1 MNRKLIYAAAAIL
14 ALSACSSKTGKNN
27 DLQQTAE
34 AKTPVVSVITASK
47 QTVPQTGSYSASI
60 QAYAVNNIASQ
71 TGGRIQ
77 KLNREIGDFVSAGDV
92 LAELD
97 RIQLDQAEL
106 TYRNNERE
114 LKRLSGLLKEGGV
127 SQSDFD
133 SFELSYKVS
142 KSNYEN
148 LLENTI
154 LRSPINGVISARNYD
169 RGDMYSMSSPIYAVQ
184 QIVPVKRLVPV
195 SESDYTR
202 IKKGDS
208 VDITVDALPG
218 KTFKGSVL
226 RLYPTID
233 AASHTFSAELVVR
246 NENRELRPGMY
257 ARATVLFEEV
267 DRIVVPDGAVV
278 KQQGSGQ
285 KLGYVLDADNCA
297 HARVVETGRH
307 SGNEYEIISGI
318 EEGETIVVKGNSNL
332 KSGEKVEVVK

>member
-47 QTVPQTGSYSASI
+47 QNVPQTGSYSASI

-114 LKRLSGLLKEGGV
+114 LQRLSGLLKEGGV

-169 RGDMYSMSSPIYAVQ
+169 RGDMYSMSSPIYTVQ
-184 QIVPVKRLVPV
+184 QIVPVKLLVPV

-257 ARATVLFEEV
+257 ARATVLFEKV

-285 KLGYVLDADNCA
+285 KLVYVLDADNCA

-307 SGNEYEIISGI
+307 IGNEYEIISGI

>member
-27 DLQQTAE
+27 DIQQTAE

-47 QTVPQTGSYSASI
+47 QNVPQTGSYSASI

-169 RGDMYSMSSPIYAVQ
+169 RGDMYSMSSPIYTVQ
-184 QIVPVKRLVPV
+184 QIVPVKLLVPV

-285 KLGYVLDADNCA
+285 KLVYVLDADNCA

-307 SGNEYEIISGI
+307 IGNEYEIISGI

>member
-1 MNRKLIYAAAAIL
+1 MNRKLLYAAAAIL

-27 DLQQTAE
+27 DIQQTAE

-114 LKRLSGLLKEGGV
+114 LQRLSGLLKEGGV

-169 RGDMYSMSSPIYAVQ
+169 RGDMYSMSSPIYTVQ
-184 QIVPVKRLVPV
+184 QIVPVKLLVPV

-285 KLGYVLDADNCA
+285 KLVYVLDADNCA

-307 SGNEYEIISGI
+307 IGNEYEIISGI

>member
-34 AKTPVVSVITASK
+34 VKTPVVSVITASK

-169 RGDMYSMSSPIYAVQ
+169 RGDMYSMSSPIYTVQ
-184 QIVPVKRLVPV
+184 QIVPVKLLVPV

-285 KLGYVLDADNCA
+285 KLVYVLDADNCA

-307 SGNEYEIISGI
+307 IGNEYEIISGI

>member
-169 RGDMYSMSSPIYAVQ
+169 RGDMYSMSSPIYTVQ
-184 QIVPVKRLVPV
+184 QIVPVKLLVPV
-195 SESDYTR
+195 SERDYTR

-285 KLGYVLDADNCA
+285 KLVYVLDADNCA

-307 SGNEYEIISGI
+307 IGNEYEIISGI

>member
-114 LKRLSGLLKEGGV
+114 LQRLSGLLKEGGV

-169 RGDMYSMSSPIYAVQ
+169 RGDMYSMSSPIYTVQ
-184 QIVPVKRLVPV
+184 QIVPVKLLVPV

-257 ARATVLFEEV
+257 ARATVLFEKV

-285 KLGYVLDADNCA
+285 KLVYVLDADNCA

-307 SGNEYEIISGI
+307 IGNEYEIISGI

>member
-60 QAYAVNNIASQ
+60 QAYAVNNIDSQ

-114 LKRLSGLLKEGGV
+114 LQRLSGLLKEGGV

-169 RGDMYSMSSPIYAVQ
+169 RGDMYSMSSPIYTVQ
-184 QIVPVKRLVPV
+184 QIVPVKLLVPV

-285 KLGYVLDADNCA
+285 KLVYVLDADNCA

-307 SGNEYEIISGI
+307 IGNEYEIISGI

>member
-114 LKRLSGLLKEGGV
+114 LQRLSGLLKEGGV

-169 RGDMYSMSSPIYAVQ
+169 RGDMYSMSSPIYTVQ
-184 QIVPVKRLVPV
+184 QIVPVKLLVPV

-208 VDITVDALPG
+208 VDITVDALPC

-285 KLGYVLDADNCA
+285 KLVYVLDADNCA

-307 SGNEYEIISGI
+307 IGNEYEIISGI

>member
-1 MNRKLIYAAAAIL
+1 M
-14 ALSACSSKTGKNN
+14 
-27 DLQQTAE
+27 
-34 AKTPVVSVITASK
+34 V
-47 QTVPQTGSYSASI
+47 
-60 QAYAVNNIASQ
+60 
-71 TGGRIQ
+71 
-77 KLNREIGDFVSAGDV
+77 
-92 LAELD
+92 
-97 RIQLDQAEL
+97 
-106 TYRNNERE
+106 
-114 LKRLSGLLKEGGV
+114 GLLKEGGV

-169 RGDMYSMSSPIYAVQ
+169 RGDMYSMSSPIYTVQ
-184 QIVPVKRLVPV
+184 QIVPVKLLVPV

-285 KLGYVLDADNCA
+285 KLVYVLDADNCA

-307 SGNEYEIISGI
+307 IGNEYEIISGI

>member
-47 QTVPQTGSYSASI
+47 QNVPQTGSYSASI

-169 RGDMYSMSSPIYAVQ
+169 RGDMYSMSSPIYTVQ
-184 QIVPVKRLVPV
+184 QIVPVKLLVPV

-285 KLGYVLDADNCA
+285 KLVYVLDADNCA

-307 SGNEYEIISGI
+307 IGNEYEIISGI

>member
-34 AKTPVVSVITASK
+34 VKTPVVSVITASK

-114 LKRLSGLLKEGGV
+114 LQRLSGLLKEGGV

-169 RGDMYSMSSPIYAVQ
+169 RGDMYSMSSPIYTVQ
-184 QIVPVKRLVPV
+184 QIVPVKLLVPV

-246 NENRELRPGMY
+246 NENHELRPGMY
-257 ARATVLFEEV
+257 ARATILFEEV

-285 KLGYVLDADNCA
+285 KLVYVLDADNCA

-307 SGNEYEIISGI
+307 IGNEYEIISGI

>member
-47 QTVPQTGSYSASI
+47 QNVPQTGSYSASI

-114 LKRLSGLLKEGGV
+114 LQRLSGLLKEGGV

-169 RGDMYSMSSPIYAVQ
+169 RGDMYSMSSPIYTVQ
-184 QIVPVKRLVPV
+184 QIVPVKLLVPV

-285 KLGYVLDADNCA
+285 KLVYVLDADNCA

-307 SGNEYEIISGI
+307 IGNEYEIISGI

>member
-114 LKRLSGLLKEGGV
+114 LQRLSGLLKEGGV

-169 RGDMYSMSSPIYAVQ
+169 RGAMYSMSSPIYTVQ
-184 QIVPVKRLVPV
+184 QIVPVKLLVPV

-285 KLGYVLDADNCA
+285 KLVYVLDADNCA

-307 SGNEYEIISGI
+307 IGNEYEIISGI

>member
-114 LKRLSGLLKEGGV
+114 LQRLSGLLKEGGV

-169 RGDMYSMSSPIYAVQ
+169 RGDMYSMSSPIYTVQ
-184 QIVPVKRLVPV
+184 QIVPVKLLVPV

-285 KLGYVLDADNCA
+285 KLVYVLDAANCA
-297 HARVVETGRH
+297 PARVVETGRH
-307 SGNEYEIISGI
+307 IGNDYEIISGI

>member
-114 LKRLSGLLKEGGV
+114 LQRLSGLLKEGGV

-169 RGDMYSMSSPIYAVQ
+169 RGDMYSMSSPIYTVQ
-184 QIVPVKRLVPV
+184 QIVPVKLLVPV
-195 SESDYTR
+195 SERDYTR

-285 KLGYVLDADNCA
+285 KLVYVLDADNCA

-307 SGNEYEIISGI
+307 IGNEYEIISGI

>member
-34 AKTPVVSVITASK
+34 VKTPVVSVITASK

-114 LKRLSGLLKEGGV
+114 LQRLSGLLKEGGV

-133 SFELSYKVS
+133 SFELNYKVS

-169 RGDMYSMSSPIYAVQ
+169 RGDMYSMSSPIYTVQ
-184 QIVPVKRLVPV
+184 QIVPVKLLVPV

-285 KLGYVLDADNCA
+285 KLVYVLDADNCA

-307 SGNEYEIISGI
+307 IGNEYEIISGI

>member
-1 MNRKLIYAAAAIL
+1 M
-14 ALSACSSKTGKNN
+14 
-27 DLQQTAE
+27 
-34 AKTPVVSVITASK
+34 SVITASK

-114 LKRLSGLLKEGGV
+114 LQRLSGLLKEGGV

-169 RGDMYSMSSPIYAVQ
+169 RGDMYSMSSPIYTVQ
-184 QIVPVKRLVPV
+184 QIVPVKLLVPV

-257 ARATVLFEEV
+257 ARATVLFEKV

-285 KLGYVLDADNCA
+285 KLVYVLDADNCA

-307 SGNEYEIISGI
+307 IGNEYEIISGI

>member
-169 RGDMYSMSSPIYAVQ
+169 RGDMYSMSSPIYTVQ
-184 QIVPVKRLVPV
+184 QIVPVKLLVPV

-285 KLGYVLDADNCA
+285 KLVYVLDADNCA

-307 SGNEYEIISGI
+307 IGNEYEIISGI

>member
-60 QAYAVNNIASQ
+60 QAYAGNNIASQ

-114 LKRLSGLLKEGGV
+114 LQRLSGLLKEGGV

-169 RGDMYSMSSPIYAVQ
+169 RGDMYSMSSPIYTVQ
-184 QIVPVKRLVPV
+184 QIVPVKLLVPV

-285 KLGYVLDADNCA
+285 KLVYVLDADNCA

-307 SGNEYEIISGI
+307 IGNEYEIISGI

>member
-114 LKRLSGLLKEGGV
+114 LQRLSGLLKEGGV

-169 RGDMYSMSSPIYAVQ
+169 RGDMYSMSSPIYTVQ
-184 QIVPVKRLVPV
+184 QIVPVKLLVPV

-246 NENRELRPGMY
+246 NEHRELRPGMY

-285 KLGYVLDADNCA
+285 KLVYVLDADNCA

-307 SGNEYEIISGI
+307 IGNEYEIISGI

>member
-114 LKRLSGLLKEGGV
+114 LQRLSGLLKEGGV

-169 RGDMYSMSSPIYAVQ
+169 RGDMYSMSSPIYTVQ
-184 QIVPVKRLVPV
+184 QIVPVKLLVPV

-233 AASHTFSAELVVR
+233 AASHTFSAELIVR

-285 KLGYVLDADNCA
+285 KLVYVLDADNCA

-307 SGNEYEIISGI
+307 IGNEYEIISGI

>member
-14 ALSACSSKTGKNN
+14 ALSACSGKPGKNN
-27 DLQQTAE
+27 NLEQTAE

-47 QTVPQTGSYSASI
+47 QTVPQTGSYSANI

-77 KLNREIGDFVSAGDV
+77 KLNREIGDYVSAGDV

-114 LKRLSGLLKEGGV
+114 LQRLSGLLMEGGV

-133 SFELSYKVS
+133 SFELNYKVS

-154 LRSPINGVISARNYD
+154 LRSPITGVISARNYD
-169 RGDMYSMSSPIYAVQ
+169 RGDMYSMSSPIYTVQ
-184 QIVPVKRLVPV
+184 QIVPVKLLVPV

-257 ARATVLFEEV
+257 ARATVLFEKV

-285 KLGYVLDADNCA
+285 KLVYVLDADNCA

-307 SGNEYEIISGI
+307 IGNEYEIISGI

>member
-14 ALSACSSKTGKNN
+14 ALSACSSKTVKNN

-114 LKRLSGLLKEGGV
+114 LQRLSGLLKEGGV

-169 RGDMYSMSSPIYAVQ
+169 RGDMYSMSSPIYTVQ
-184 QIVPVKRLVPV
+184 QIVPVKLLVPV

-285 KLGYVLDADNCA
+285 KLVYVLDADNCA

-307 SGNEYEIISGI
+307 IGNEYEIISGI

>member
-27 DLQQTAE
+27 DIQQTAE

-114 LKRLSGLLKEGGV
+114 LQRLSGLLKEGGV

-169 RGDMYSMSSPIYAVQ
+169 RGDMYSMSSPIYTVQ
-184 QIVPVKRLVPV
+184 QIVPVKLLVLV

-285 KLGYVLDADNCA
+285 KLVYVLDADNCA

-307 SGNEYEIISGI
+307 IGNEYEIISGI

>member
-1 MNRKLIYAAAAIL
+1 MNRKLIYAAAAIF

-114 LKRLSGLLKEGGV
+114 LQRLSGLLKEGGV

-169 RGDMYSMSSPIYAVQ
+169 RGDMYSMSSPIYTVQ
-184 QIVPVKRLVPV
+184 QIVPVKLLVPV

-285 KLGYVLDADNCA
+285 KLVYVLDADNCA

-307 SGNEYEIISGI
+307 IGNEYEIISGI

>member
-97 RIQLDQAEL
+97 RIQLDQSEL

-169 RGDMYSMSSPIYAVQ
+169 RGDMYSMSSPIYTVQ
-184 QIVPVKRLVPV
+184 QIVPVKLLVPV

-285 KLGYVLDADNCA
+285 KLVYVLDADNCA

-307 SGNEYEIISGI
+307 IGNEYEIISGI

>member
-114 LKRLSGLLKEGGV
+114 LKRLSALLKEGGV

-169 RGDMYSMSSPIYAVQ
+169 RGDMYSMSSPIYTVQ
-184 QIVPVKRLVPV
+184 QIVPVKLLVPV

-285 KLGYVLDADNCA
+285 KLVYVLDADNCA

-307 SGNEYEIISGI
+307 IGNEYEIISGI

>member
-1 MNRKLIYAAAAIL
+1 M
-14 ALSACSSKTGKNN
+14 
-27 DLQQTAE
+27 
-34 AKTPVVSVITASK
+34 SVITASK

-114 LKRLSGLLKEGGV
+114 LQRLSGLLKEGGV

-169 RGDMYSMSSPIYAVQ
+169 RGDMYSMSSPIYTVQ
-184 QIVPVKRLVPV
+184 QIVPVKLLVPV

-285 KLGYVLDADNCA
+285 KLVYVLDADNCA

-307 SGNEYEIISGI
+307 IGNEYEIISGI

>member
-27 DLQQTAE
+27 DIQQTAE

-114 LKRLSGLLKEGGV
+114 LQRLSGLLKEGGV

-169 RGDMYSMSSPIYAVQ
+169 RGDMYSMSSPIYTVQ
-184 QIVPVKRLVPV
+184 QIVPVKLLVPV

-257 ARATVLFEEV
+257 ARATVLFEKV

-285 KLGYVLDADNCA
+285 KLVYVLDADNCA

-307 SGNEYEIISGI
+307 IGNEYEIISGI

>member
-169 RGDMYSMSSPIYAVQ
+169 RGDMYSMSSPIYTVQ
-184 QIVPVKRLVPV
+184 QIVPVKLLVPV

-246 NENRELRPGMY
+246 NENHELRPGMY

-285 KLGYVLDADNCA
+285 KLVYVLDADNCA

-307 SGNEYEIISGI
+307 IGNEYEIISGI

>member
-47 QTVPQTGSYSASI
+47 QNVPQTGSYSASI

-169 RGDMYSMSSPIYAVQ
+169 RGDMYSMSSPIYTVQ
-184 QIVPVKRLVPV
+184 QIVPVKLLVPV

-257 ARATVLFEEV
+257 ARATVLFEKV

-285 KLGYVLDADNCA
+285 KLVYVLDADNCA

-307 SGNEYEIISGI
+307 IGNEYEIISGI

>member
-34 AKTPVVSVITASK
+34 AKTPVVSVITASQ

-169 RGDMYSMSSPIYAVQ
+169 RGDMYSMSSPIYTVQ
-184 QIVPVKRLVPV
+184 QIVPVKLLVPV

-257 ARATVLFEEV
+257 ARATVLFEKV

-285 KLGYVLDADNCA
+285 KLVYVLDADNCA

-307 SGNEYEIISGI
+307 IGNEYEIISGI

>member
-169 RGDMYSMSSPIYAVQ
+169 RGDMYSMSSPIYTVQ
-184 QIVPVKRLVPV
+184 QIVPVKLLVPV

-257 ARATVLFEEV
+257 ARATVLFEKV

-285 KLGYVLDADNCA
+285 KLVYVLDADNCA

-307 SGNEYEIISGI
+307 IGNEYEIISGI

>member
-114 LKRLSGLLKEGGV
+114 LQRLSGLLKEGGV

-169 RGDMYSMSSPIYAVQ
+169 RGDMYSMSSPIYTVQ
-184 QIVPVKRLVPV
+184 QIVPVKLLVPV

-218 KTFKGSVL
+218 KTFKGSVR

-257 ARATVLFEEV
+257 ARATVLFEKV

-285 KLGYVLDADNCA
+285 KLVYVLDADNCA

-307 SGNEYEIISGI
+307 IGNEYEIISGI

>member
-14 ALSACSSKTGKNN
+14 ALSACSSKTGKNK
-27 DLQQTAE
+27 DIQQTAE

-114 LKRLSGLLKEGGV
+114 LQRLSGLLKEGGV

-169 RGDMYSMSSPIYAVQ
+169 RGDMYSMSSPIYTVQ
-184 QIVPVKRLVPV
+184 QIVPVKLLVPV

-285 KLGYVLDADNCA
+285 KLVYVLDADNCA

-307 SGNEYEIISGI
+307 IGNEYEIISGI

>member
-1 MNRKLIYAAAAIL
+1 M
-14 ALSACSSKTGKNN
+14 
-27 DLQQTAE
+27 
-34 AKTPVVSVITASK
+34 
-47 QTVPQTGSYSASI
+47 
-60 QAYAVNNIASQ
+60 
-71 TGGRIQ
+71 
-77 KLNREIGDFVSAGDV
+77 
-92 LAELD
+92 
-97 RIQLDQAEL
+97 
-106 TYRNNERE
+106 
-114 LKRLSGLLKEGGV
+114 

-169 RGDMYSMSSPIYAVQ
+169 RGDMYSMSSPIYTVQ
-184 QIVPVKRLVPV
+184 QIVPVKLLVPV

-285 KLGYVLDADNCA
+285 KLVYVLDADNCA

-307 SGNEYEIISGI
+307 IGNEYEIISGI

>member
-27 DLQQTAE
+27 DIQQTAE

-169 RGDMYSMSSPIYAVQ
+169 RGDMYSMSSPIYTVQ
-184 QIVPVKRLVPV
+184 QIVPVKLLVPV

-285 KLGYVLDADNCA
+285 KLVYVLDADNCA

-307 SGNEYEIISGI
+307 IGNEYEIISGI

>member
-169 RGDMYSMSSPIYAVQ
+169 RGDMYSMSSPIYTVQ
-184 QIVPVKRLVPV
+184 QIVPVKLLVPV

-233 AASHTFSAELVVR
+233 AASHTFSAELIVR

-285 KLGYVLDADNCA
+285 KLVYVLDADNCA

-307 SGNEYEIISGI
+307 IGNEYEIISGI

>member
-34 AKTPVVSVITASK
+34 VKTPVVSVITASK

-114 LKRLSGLLKEGGV
+114 LQRLSGLLKEGGV

-169 RGDMYSMSSPIYAVQ
+169 RGDMYSMSSPIYTVQ
-184 QIVPVKRLVPV
+184 QIVPVKLLVPV

-285 KLGYVLDADNCA
+285 KLVYVLDADNCA

-307 SGNEYEIISGI
+307 IGNEYEIISGI